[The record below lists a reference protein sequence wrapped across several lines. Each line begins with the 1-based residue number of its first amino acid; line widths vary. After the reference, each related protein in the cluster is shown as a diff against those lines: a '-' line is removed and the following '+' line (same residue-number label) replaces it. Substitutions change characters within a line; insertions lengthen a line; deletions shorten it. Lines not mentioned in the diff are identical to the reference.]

1 MADIQINVGKKD
13 ITNFDTEV
21 EFPTYG
27 EVEEF
32 DSTDITFDS
41 YENDIETEPSCIEIE
56 ITGLK
61 TIERFIGL
69 ADTPLYYDNGKFFKV
84 QDNKIVYADLT
95 WEDISGNIDDNPQ
108 LKEYLF
114 EIIQN
119 ADEEYVEETV
129 YKAIEL
135 HKADYNAHPN
145 LEKLIE
151 DSLVGFDNKIELNK
165 IDSDTKDAELEA
177 KIVENSENI
186 LRVDEYSQEINSKLE
201 DFILDVG
208 VDIKE
213 QVEAVKQEV
222 FELEEETEQNF
233 VKTDVKINSTKEEI
247 LDIIDDLQYGSTEE
261 IEELNTR
268 VDIVYGNVNSL
279 SQEVEKNAQTVNKN
293 IANLQ
298 TTVDSNT
305 KKINQNTSSINN
317 NTTLINQTIENL
329 KKYTK
334 TDDLSTVAFTG
345 SYTDLKNVPTD
356 LATTQYVNEEIIDAL
371 KDVTGFEFVVV
382 QELPEVGVGSYV
394 YLLATVHPVFG
405 STYDE
410 YVWLANEQRFEMIGT
425 TEVDLSNYY
434 EKTQTDALLD
444 KKVDKV
450 DGKSLISDTEIER
463 LSKVFN
469 YDDSEISASIT
480 NLQNTKQNNI
490 IAGKNV
496 EFTVN
501 EDNSVILDVNAT
513 EVLTDDKT
521 IVQDENNV
529 ITAVGLQTKSN
540 TLIFD
545 WVGTL
550 EEYNAGILSGSITSN
565 TRCLITDDEEPILEE
580 LPVAGVNKL
589 GLVQIDGKTIAVDD
603 NGLISAISDD
613 KKQDKLIAGNGIEID
628 NDNIISSTII
638 TVRDWS
644 V

>member
-1 MADIQINVGKKD
+1 MSDIQINVGKKN
-13 ITNFDTEV
+13 ISNLESEV
-21 EFPTYG
+21 DFPTYG

-32 DSTDITFDS
+32 DSTDITLGGF
-41 YENDIETEPSCIEIE
+41 ENEVTTEPSCIEIE
-56 ITGLK
+56 INGLK
-61 TIERFIGL
+61 TINRFIGL

-84 QDNKIVYADLT
+84 QDDKIVYADLT
-95 WEDISGNIDDNPQ
+95 WEDISGKIDDNPQ

-165 IDSDTKDAELEA
+165 IDSDAKDAELEA
-177 KIVENSENI
+177 KITESLETVSKI
-186 LRVDEYSQEINSKLE
+186 DEYTKEVNAKLD

-213 QVEAVKQEV
+213 QVEAVKKEV
-222 FELEEETEQNF
+222 EELEIETEQNF
-233 VKTDVKINSTKEEI
+233 LKTDTKISSAKQDV
-247 LDIIDDLQYGSTEE
+247 LDIIDELQYGSTEE

-268 VDIVYGNVNSL
+268 VDIAYGNINSL

-356 LATTQYVNEEIIDAL
+356 LATTQYVNDEIVDAL

-382 QELPEVGVGSYV
+382 QELPEVGVGSYI

-410 YVWLANEQRFEMIGT
+410 YVWLTNEQRFEMIGT

-444 KKVDKV
+444 KKVDKQE
-450 DGKSLISDTEIER
+450 GKSLISDTEIER

-469 YDDSEISASIT
+469 YDDSEISASIA

-580 LPVAGVNKL
+580 LPVCGVNKL

-613 KKQDKLIAGNGIEID
+613 SKQDKLITGEGISITD
-628 NDNIISSTII
+628 DNIISGTII
-638 TVRDWS
+638 TIRDWS